1 MYDFTTKQGFL
12 LTKKRKKKKKGK
24 QPLGLSGALSRRR
37 KATESGGGARFRF
50 CFPRACGFR
59 EWKSHPGGLPGPLRL
74 KRWET
79 RGWEH
84 GSGTFRAGFPRRA
97 TTGGFPGAA
106 SADELAAGAGGKGPG
121 RGLTHRIQPAK
132 EGRAEVG
139 RPPPAA
145 ASAPRIR
152 QVGGSWAGGRL
163 GGSLLPRSPPPR
175 VCCLRGR
182 ERVLLRLPAPPAPGK
197 GEVAGPGAQPGGGL
211 LAAGAPAWFC
221 RDLVLPCRL
230 YGTGSC
236 RSLPGR
242 FLPEGCSDHIF
253 YLGEPMTGQTEILVW
268 KICCRTQVKQTNP
281 HQLQYI
287 TML

>member
-163 GGSLLPRSPPPR
+163 GGSLLPPLPPSPGLLSARAGAGVTLPPGTSCAREGGGGWSRSSARRRAAGSRCPGLVLQGPRPAVPPPWHR
-175 VCCLRGR
+175 QLPEPSRALSPR
-182 ERVLLRLPAPPAPGK
+182 RLLRPYF
-197 GEVAGPGAQPGGGL
+197 L
-211 LAAGAPAWFC
+211 L
-221 RDLVLPCRL
+221 R
-230 YGTGSC
+230 
-236 RSLPGR
+236 
-242 FLPEGCSDHIF
+242 
-253 YLGEPMTGQTEILVW
+253 
-268 KICCRTQVKQTNP
+268 RTHDRP
-281 HQLQYI
+281 D
-287 TML
+287 